1 MGLKPPT
8 EKEIK
13 WRVQVQQKCKE
24 KPKEREKTRR
34 KNGVKDAGSKAAA
47 EIRRGNG

>member
-1 MGLKPPT
+1 MKPPT